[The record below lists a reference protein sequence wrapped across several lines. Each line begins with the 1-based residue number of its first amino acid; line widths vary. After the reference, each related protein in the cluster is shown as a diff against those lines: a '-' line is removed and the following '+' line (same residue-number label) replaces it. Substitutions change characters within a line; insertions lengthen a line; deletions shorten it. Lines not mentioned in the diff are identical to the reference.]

1 MPLYPYT
8 YSSGPLYCFVILPLS
23 FLTPILATRTHTPP
37 GSPMAHLGRQSA
49 ERLALW
55 YPIAA
60 DLVLFVANVSH
71 RLSVKKKKKKK
82 LAAGR
87 TL

>member
-1 MPLYPYT
+1 
-8 YSSGPLYCFVILPLS
+8 
-23 FLTPILATRTHTPP
+23 
-37 GSPMAHLGRQSA
+37 MARLGRQSA

-71 RLSVKKKKKKK
+71 RLSVKKKRRKTCRRTDLVSQRRRQSVSVSPPTLLMHLE
-82 LAAGR
+82 LATPYLLLASAV
-87 TL
+87 